1 MVFSRAQVGDY
12 NPLPKRSV
20 ATRHIKWD
28 QIVQLP
34 HRRQLFLYGIRKGLL
49 VNRQEVRILAG
60 RVYVAHELN
69 SAEAG
74 HRP

>member
-1 MVFSRAQVGDY
+1 VSFASDTALTSLG
-12 NPLPKRSV
+12 N
-20 ATRHIKWD
+20 
-28 QIVQLP
+28 
-34 HRRQLFLYGIRKGLL
+34 
-49 VNRQEVRILAG
+49 NRQEVRILAG